1 MSNRPSIVCPIDFS
15 EGSRAALNYAHVLA
29 NHFGARLFVLAVD
42 DPLLAAAA
50 ESAGISSLAVET
62 EREVRRFMAKTLPA
76 HFSSAATVDVLACVG
91 KPATEILRAAR
102 EQSSDLIV
110 MSSQGRSGVGKRFLG
125 STTERVLRETTVPVL
140 VTPRNAPPVA
150 SVSEIGRRVGR
161 VVAPVDLSEASPR
174 QVMIAAGLAKGLGV
188 PLLVTHVLE
197 PIYIP
202 ARVRAAMPAAELERR
217 ADVERKLGALIESCR
232 AATPLEVLVLSGD
245 PSEEAVKLAET
256 RGAGL
261 MVVGLHSSGLLGPRM
276 GSVTYRVLSLTEALV
291 LAVPPAPTVSSGRPG
306 LAESEVQAT
315 RAATS

>member
-1 MSNRPSIVCPIDFS
+1 MPNRPSIVCPIDFS

-29 NHFGARLFVLAVD
+29 NHFGARLLVLAVD

-50 ESAGISSLAVET
+50 ESAGIPSLAAET
-62 EREVRRFMAKTLPA
+62 EREVRRFMARALA
-76 HFSSAATVDVLACVG
+76 ANVSSAATVDVLTCVG
-91 KPATEILRAAR
+91 KPATEILRVAR

-110 MSSQGRSGVGKRFLG
+110 MSSQGRSGAGKRFLG

-140 VTPRNAPPVA
+140 VTPRNARPVA

-161 VVAPVDLSEASPR
+161 VVAPVDLSDASPR
-174 QVMIAAGLAKGLGV
+174 QVMIAAGIAGGLGV

-197 PIYIP
+197 SIYIP
-202 ARVRAAMPAAELERR
+202 ARVRAAMPGADLERR
-217 ADVERKLGALIESCR
+217 ADVEKKLGALIESSR
-232 AATPLEVLVLSGD
+232 AATPAEALVLSGD
-245 PSEEAVKLAET
+245 PSEEAVRLAET

-291 LAVPPAPTVSSGRPG
+291 LAVPPAPAVSTGRRV
-306 LAESEVQAT
+306 LAESGSLAT
-315 RAATS
+315 RAAAS